1 MINQTFTWGLLSSEL
16 SESLLQRLLTFL
28 FNAKPHG
35 KLRYQQ
41 QRLVKDK
48 YKPKNGHEA
57 VDTINCS
64 NCQASYI
71 GEIGKNVNTRL
82 TDHRWTARNG
92 VVSDHIHELH
102 RLSNRTIDWDSA
114 RYWPTA
120 YLFLTTKTMYPQRQ
134 KLDCFLCVQYEI

>member
-1 MINQTFTWGLLSSEL
+1 M
-16 SESLLQRLLTFL
+16 LQRLLTFL
-28 FNAKPHG
+28 FYAKPHG

-82 TDHRWTARNG
+82 TDHR
-92 VVSDHIHELH
+92 
-102 RLSNRTIDWDSA
+102 
-114 RYWPTA
+114 
-120 YLFLTTKTMYPQRQ
+120 
-134 KLDCFLCVQYEI
+134 